1 MTQLAGAQEAGEP
14 RRGGIYRLLGSG
26 DIRSLDPAGAEG
38 SEDWWSA
45 GVLLYNRLYA
55 YDEQAQFFPDLAAEL
70 PAVSDDGLVYT
81 IPLRTGVKFH
91 NGREMVADDVAFSLA
106 WQLWPEVYSWGKTYM
121 ENVVGYDEV
130 IAGDTKDLS
139 GVRVVDPAT
148 IEIRLKTPQAVFPAI
163 LSMTMN
169 GITPRQEAI
178 DAGDAWGKSVVIGT
192 GPFRFVEW
200 NQGQNV
206 IFERHPEYHKEGLP
220 FLDRV
225 ELSLNVEPSV
235 QMLRWESGEA
245 EFIHTIPA
253 AELPSVLS
261 DERFAETRRTV
272 ATPVTA
278 RLFMDTRAEPFSDL
292 RVRQAVATAIDREFF
307 ARSTGGIIDPLE
319 GIYVPIMLQFD
330 PEFRSNYQYDPEA
343 AQALLNEAGYG
354 DGIRGMKL
362 YGGVDYEA
370 QLQGLQADLAAVGIE
385 AEVIPGTWADWRDRI
400 RSGEVQ
406 MALYTWSASFPDA
419 YDYASGWMSCASVE
433 TGFNDG
439 GYCNERIDELI
450 AAAEAMPQDDPE
462 RIAAYREIEE
472 LAVNADAAM
481 VGMGNEKAVGLSRAG
496 AHDDPLNGLIGG
508 WPFLERAWIEE

>member
-1 MTQLAGAQEAGEP
+1 MGE
-14 RRGGIYRLLGSG
+14 RRGGVHPH
-26 DIRSLDPAGAEG
+26 DPGG
-38 SEDWWSA
+38 
-45 GVLLYNRLYA
+45 
-55 YDEQAQFFPDLAAEL
+55 
-70 PAVSDDGLVYT
+70 
-81 IPLRTGVKFH
+81 
-91 NGREMVADDVAFSLA
+91 
-106 WQLWPEVYSWGKTYM
+106 
-121 ENVVGYDEV
+121 
-130 IAGDTKDLS
+130 
-139 GVRVVDPAT
+139 
-148 IEIRLKTPQAVFPAI
+148 
-163 LSMTMN
+163 
-169 GITPRQEAI
+169 
-178 DAGDAWGKSVVIGT
+178 
-192 GPFRFVEW
+192 
-200 NQGQNV
+200 
-206 IFERHPEYHKEGLP
+206 
-220 FLDRV
+220 
-225 ELSLNVEPSV
+225 
-235 QMLRWESGEA
+235 
-245 EFIHTIPA
+245 
-253 AELPSVLS
+253 

-307 ARSTGGIIDPLE
+307 ARSTGGIVDPLE